1 MEIWIFDIL
10 QNFHK
15 GREGFRVVSDDEVF
29 HHKQRVCIVYCNTAA
44 LLLSY
49 IFKINNP
56 SSQFAYATIILSTK
70 FFLAWKTKQSL

>member
-15 GREGFRVVSDDEVF
+15 RREGFGIVSNYEVF
-29 HHKQRVCIVYCNTAA
+29 HHKQRICIVYCNTAA

-56 SSQFAYATIILSTK
+56 SSQFAYSTIVLGTK
-70 FFLAWKTKQSL
+70 RLLTWKTE